1 MATQRTF
8 PPDARGLMGLAATD
22 AIARAE
28 AAGYSVRRLDVGD
41 GMVLTADYRADR
53 LTVVINRDG
62 LVTDAYTG

>member
-1 MATQRTF
+1 M
-8 PPDARGLMGLAATD
+8 
-22 AIARAE
+22 IARAE

-62 LVTDAYTG
+62 LVADAYTG